1 MRRTNGILQNQ
12 GETGQG
18 TIAQISKSRDF
29 MSQNTEP
36 TSSQSSSRGAM
47 SLDAGQQSIYDAC
60 ELTSTKATATDWEF
74 NREHVNIIKKI
85 GKGAFSQVFKAEAWN
100 INGMKGQTTV
110 AIKMLKGQRLFFFT
124 KNTNNPLQVIVQC
137 F

>member
-1 MRRTNGILQNQ
+1 MQDQ

-18 TIAQISKSRDF
+18 TIAHISKSRDF
-29 MSQNTEP
+29 MSQNTEH
-36 TSSQSSSRGAM
+36 TSSQSSPRGAM

-60 ELTSTKATATDWEF
+60 ELTPTKATATDWEF

-100 INGMKGQTTV
+100 INGIKGQTTV
-110 AIKMLKGQRLFFFT
+110 AIKMLKGSVTFFF
-124 KNTNNPLQVIVQC
+124 NTNNPLPVIVQC